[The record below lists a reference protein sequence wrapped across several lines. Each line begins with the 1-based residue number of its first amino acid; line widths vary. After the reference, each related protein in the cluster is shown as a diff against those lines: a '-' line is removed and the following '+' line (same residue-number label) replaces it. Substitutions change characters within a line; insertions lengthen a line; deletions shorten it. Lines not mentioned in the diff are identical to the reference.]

1 MKDLLTISEL
11 SPEDIYALLDLASK
25 IKADPDRFRSRLT
38 NKTLALLFQKTS
50 TRTRLSFE
58 SGMYQLGGRAIYLD
72 WRTTNIHLG
81 SLPDEIRCIELY
93 VDAIMARV
101 YEHKS
106 LEIMSKA
113 ASIPVINGLSDKFH
127 PCQILSDLLTMKEIF
142 QDFDTLN
149 VAWVGDGN
157 NVCNSLILGCTQL
170 KIPIHVATP
179 PRYEPHK
186 NVIEW
191 VKSHNKSQYLKI
203 SQDPKLAVK
212 ESDILYTDTFVSMG
226 QEDETQERMKIFQ
239 SFQVNHQLI
248 KESTKNPYIMHCLPA
263 HRGVE
268 ITDDVLDSKKS
279 IVFHQAEN
287 RLHMQKAI
295 LLTLL
300 ESQY

>member
-1 MKDLLTISEL
+1 MKDLLTISDL
-11 SPEDIYALLDLASK
+11 SSEEIYALLDLARK

-38 NKTLALLFQKTS
+38 HKTLALLFQKTS

-58 SGMYQLGGRAIYLD
+58 SGMFQLGGRAIYLD

-93 VDAIMARV
+93 VDAILARV

-106 LEIMSKA
+106 LEIMREA
-113 ASIPVINGLSDKFH
+113 ASIPIINGLSNKFH
-127 PCQILSDLLTMKEIF
+127 PCQVLSDLLTMKEIF
-142 QDFDTLN
+142 QDFDSLN

-157 NVCNSLILGCTQL
+157 NVCNSLILGCAQL
-170 KIPIHVATP
+170 NIPIHVATP
-179 PRYEPHK
+179 PGYEPHK
-186 NVIEW
+186 DVIEW

-203 SQDPKLAVK
+203 SQDLKSAVK
-212 ESDILYTDTFVSMG
+212 ESDIIYTDTFVSMG

-248 KESTKNPYIMHCLPA
+248 TESTKDPYIMHCLPA
-263 HRGVE
+263 HRGIE
-268 ITDDVLDSKKS
+268 ITDDVLDSEKS
-279 IVFHQAEN
+279 VVFQQAEN

-300 ESQY
+300 ETR

>member
-179 PRYEPHK
+179 PRYEPHID
-186 NVIEW
+186 VIEW

-279 IVFHQAEN
+279 LVFHQAEN

-295 LLTLL
+295 LLFLF
-300 ESQY
+300 